1 MTLGE
6 IGAISIFFLVIFI
19 FGRIWFHMTESL
31 LGKIKVLFS
40 QPKEKPAWHTL
51 PEEKDEKESH

>member
-6 IGAISIFFLVIFI
+6 IGAVSILLLVIFI
-19 FGRIWFHMTESL
+19 FGQIWFHLTESL
-31 LGKIKVLFS
+31 LDKIKGLFS
-40 QPKEKPAWHTL
+40 RRKEKPAWHTL

>member
-6 IGAISIFFLVIFI
+6 IGAVSIFLLVIFI
-19 FGRIWFHMTESL
+19 FGRIWFHVPESL
-31 LGKIKVLFS
+31 LDKIKRLFS
-40 QPKEKPAWHTL
+40 RRKEKPAWHTL